1 MNQEKTQSKYTP
13 YKTAWDKT
21 NTRHYGF
28 KFNNNTDAD
37 IIAKLDSVPNRQN
50 YIKELIRADLEKEKK

>member
-1 MNQEKTQSKYTP
+1 MKETKSQSKYTP
-13 YKTAWDKT
+13 YKVKWDKT
-21 NTRHYGF
+21 NTRHYGL